1 MAQFA
6 VLIAGLLFLVESQSS
21 DVADLST
28 HRGFL
33 SKFVTP
39 NLNHVKHGKKAD
51 ALSSSNNA
59 YDKDEEKSVEK
70 MFAEG
75 NSNTPATLSVIGVGL
90 LSLVAM
96 LGARIRRGL
105 QPATALSEPIMEM
118 ESHTSNVSSARVLET
133 RPLPSGKKSVS
144 FSSAA
149 VFLVDPVDFDPLGMN
164 EKPSDS
170 QDSEL
175 NHGRIAMI
183 AALEEQ
189 LELRSKELNNDMSST
204 RRSLVSAMGIMAA
217 SLSTPALAAPVGPW
231 ALSEFFDAI
240 EKDSVERVTFD
251 DAGKALVAVD
261 SDGGRHRVEILP
273 SEGPE
278 ILASLRKK
286 NVPFAVQPPA
296 EDPLG
301 GASAILGNL
310 AFPLIL
316 LGGLFLLNRNN
327 GGMGGG
333 GMGGP
338 GGPMGM
344 LQNQKKMEM
353 EPDTGVTFEDVAGC
367 EGSKLELVEVVDF
380 LKFPEKFSKL
390 GAKTPRGV
398 LLEGPPGTGKTLLA
412 RAVAGEAGVPFIST
426 SGSEFVE
433 MFVGVGASRIR
444 NLFGD
449 AKKNAPCIV
458 FIDEIDAIGRQR
470 SGGGGMATNDEREQ
484 TLNQILTEMDGF
496 SGNSGVIVLAA
507 TNRGDI
513 LDSALL
519 RPGRFDRRVPVD
531 LPDKEGRVAIL
542 RVHCRNKPLAPEVDL
557 GEIASRTI
565 GFSGA
570 QLQNLMNEAAI
581 MSARRTKDTITFS
594 EIDYAIDRLTVGLAK
609 TTGMNNPAR
618 QRLVAYHEAGHG
630 VMAALYPGFD
640 TVAKLTIIPR
650 SNGAGGFTLFT
661 PDESRSESGLYSL
674 KFLKGQLAV
683 ALGGRVA
690 EELVYGSEE
699 VTTGASND
707 LQQVRNIARRMVA
720 QWGFTSDSLSPTAWE
735 PAESGGMFA
744 GSTAA
749 SEETESTIDDE
760 VAKLVDEAYTL
771 CKQTLA
777 ENRSLLDA
785 TVDAL
790 LEKETIDGLELDSLI
805 EKYTGKPPLNPR
817 PEMISAVP
825 EKAAEKVAT

>member
-1 MAQFA
+1 MASVKSKAVMISALLISSHVSAFA
-6 VLIAGLLFLVESQSS
+6 LRMPPSGPRTAPRARTATAMSAAANSRRAFGSAALAGL
-21 DVADLST
+21 A
-28 HRGFL
+28 G
-33 SKFVTP
+33 
-39 NLNHVKHGKKAD
+39 
-51 ALSSSNNA
+51 
-59 YDKDEEKSVEK
+59 
-70 MFAEG
+70 
-75 NSNTPATLSVIGVGL
+75 
-90 LSLVAM
+90 
-96 LGARIRRGL
+96 
-105 QPATALSEPIMEM
+105 ATALTANAAEGTRWAVSEFLDVVAKDGVER
-118 ESHTSNVSSARVLET
+118 VVFSA
-133 RPLPSGKKSVS
+133 
-144 FSSAA
+144 
-149 VFLVDPVDFDPLGMN
+149 D
-164 EKPSDS
+164 
-170 QDSEL
+170 
-175 NHGRIAMI
+175 
-183 AALEEQ
+183 
-189 LELRSKELNNDMSST
+189 SKEL
-204 RRSLVSAMGIMAA
+204 L
-217 SLSTPALAAPVGPW
+217 AL
-231 ALSEFFDAI
+231 
-240 EKDSVERVTFD
+240 
-251 DAGKALVAVD
+251 
-261 SDGGRHRVEILP
+261 DGDGARHAVEILP
-273 SEGPE
+273 SEVPD
-278 ILASLRKK
+278 LVKQLRSKS
-286 NVPFAVQPPA
+286 VPFAVQA
-296 EDPLG
+296 AASED
-301 GASAILGNL
+301 GNAL
-310 AFPLIL
+310 AGLAANLLFPLVL
-316 LGGLFLLNRNN
+316 LGGLFFLGRR
-327 GGMGGG
+327 GGQGG
-333 GMGGP
+333 GMGGMGG

-344 LQNQKKMEM
+344 LQPKSKIEM
-353 EPDTGVTFEDVAGC
+353 EPKTGVTFDDVAGC
-367 EGSKLELVEVVDF
+367 DASKLELEEVVDF
-380 LKFPEKFSKL
+380 LSNPDKFTKV
-390 GAKTPRGV
+390 GAQSPRGV

-470 SGGGGMATNDEREQ
+470 SGGGGFATNDEREQ

-531 LPDKEGRVAIL
+531 LPDKDGRVAIL
-542 RVHCRNKPLAPEVDL
+542 RVHCRNKPLADEVDL
-557 GEIASRTI
+557 GEIAARTI

-570 QLQNLMNEAAI
+570 SLQNLMNEAAI
-581 MSARRTKDTITFS
+581 MAARRSKDTISFS

-618 QRLVAYHEAGHG
+618 QRLVAYHEAGHA
-630 VMAALYPGFD
+630 VMAALTEGYD

-661 PDESRSESGLYSL
+661 PDESRAESGLYSF

-720 QWGFTSDSLSPTAWE
+720 QWGFSKDSLAPTAWE
-735 PAESGGMFA
+735 PAEQGGMFA

-760 VAKLVDEAYTL
+760 VAKLVDDAYAV
-771 CKQTLA
+771 CKETMA
-777 ENRSLLDA
+777 NNRPLLDA

-790 LEKETIDGLELDSLI
+790 LEKETIDGYELDALI
-805 EKYTGKPPLNPR
+805 EKYTGSVMNKR
-817 PEMISAVP
+817 PEMIAV
-825 EKAAEKVAT
+825 